1 MSKWKQV
8 VVGDAFR
15 VPSHDLNYYRD
26 SFLLW
31 PFLLFTIAALVNLF
45 SVGKDHR
52 LGIELAALSVLT
64 ILLARERVVLIGVAL
79 GFCTVQPLLAFVIRH
94 DWVGLAVAVPAGTLF
109 YVLIRS
115 LKDYKLSYGLPKGGS
130 IVDLLIGLLS
140 LGLALATLHWI
151 SR

>member
-1 MSKWKQV
+1 MSKWKRV
-8 VVGDAFR
+8 VIGDAFR
-15 VPSHDLNYYRD
+15 APSHDLNYYRD

-45 SVGKDHR
+45 TVGKDHR
-52 LGIELAALSVLT
+52 LGFEFAALSALT

-79 GFCTVQPLLAFVIRH
+79 GFCTVQPFLVFAIKH

-109 YVLIRS
+109 YLLIRS
-115 LKDYKLSYGLPKGGS
+115 LKNYRLSYGSPKGGS

-140 LGLALATLHWI
+140 LGLALAMLHWI